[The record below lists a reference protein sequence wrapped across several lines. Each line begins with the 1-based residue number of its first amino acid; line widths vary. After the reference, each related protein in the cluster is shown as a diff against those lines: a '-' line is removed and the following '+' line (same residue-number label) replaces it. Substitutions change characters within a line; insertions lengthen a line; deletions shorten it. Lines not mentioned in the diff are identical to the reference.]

1 MSLCGIYWVVKI
13 LEDFFSLV
21 KGKYQMTSITVV
33 ALHPVWLLN
42 PTKLRSLAATFNE
55 KNDNDNDELGRRRMD
70 RSNGSFK
77 WMQ

>member
-1 MSLCGIYWVVKI
+1 MLNKTIYWVVKI
-13 LEDFFSLV
+13 LEDFSSHV
-21 KGKYQMTSITVV
+21 RDKYQMTSITVV

-55 KNDNDNDELGRRRMD
+55 KNDNDDDELGRRIL
-70 RSNGSFK
+70 SNGSFK